1 MSNLQF
7 YQFNRDGLPHIIIPP
22 QLPSLL
28 FENSSNY
35 IQYNNRTIVPNID
48 KNPLDKDN
56 LDLLLSKH
64 KKREFHFLNGLVIEV
79 SSFITVSE
87 LLDIFNNKR
96 LPVPLITFICQDK
109 RIPLLNLNDILI
121 TAFPREKVYIVLA
134 LGNCIPTQIN

>member
-1 MSNLQF
+1 MSNLDH
-7 YQFNRDGLPHIIIPP
+7 YHLNRDITNIFMP
-22 QLPSLL
+22 L
-28 FENSSNY
+28 FREISNP
-35 IQYNNRTIVPNID
+35 IQYNNRTVITTSD

-64 KKREFHFLNGLVIEV
+64 KKREFHFLTGLVIEV
-79 SSFITVSE
+79 PSFITVSE

-96 LPVPLITFICQDK
+96 LPVPLITFICQNK

-121 TAFPREKVYIVLA
+121 NAFPTEKVHIIFA

>member
-7 YQFNRDGLPHIIIPP
+7 YQFNRDGLQHIIIPP

-28 FENSSNY
+28 FENSSNP
-35 IQYNNRTIVPNID
+35 IQYNNRPIITNSD

-56 LDLLLSKH
+56 LDLLLLKH
-64 KKREFHFLNGLVIEV
+64 KKREFHFLTGLVIEV
-79 SSFITVSE
+79 PSFITVSE

-96 LPVPLITFICQDK
+96 LPVPLITFICQNK

-121 TAFPREKVYIVLA
+121 NAFPTEKVHIIFA

>member
-1 MSNLQF
+1 MSNLEH
-7 YQFNRDGLPHIIIPP
+7 YHFNRDITNIFIP
-22 QLPSLL
+22 L
-28 FENSSNY
+28 FREISNP
-35 IQYNNRTIVPNID
+35 IQYNNRTVITNSD

-79 SSFITVSE
+79 PSFITVSE

-96 LPVPLITFICQDK
+96 LPVPLITFICQNK

-121 TAFPREKVYIVLA
+121 NAFPTEKVNIVLDI
-134 LGNCIPTQIN
+134 GNCIPTQIN